1 MTVTEPFLPPSPGRE
16 VIWDRFD
23 LPLGSGEVDIVAIS
37 DGEAVLNISFGPGMA
52 DPELRSGSVRDRATL
67 AEVREQLRAYVSGEL
82 QAFDLPLRPV
92 GTVFQL
98 NVWRALMGI
107 PFGTTS
113 SYGEVAS
120 SIGRRGSGRAV
131 GSAVG
136 ANPIAIVIP
145 CHRVIGAD
153 GSLTGYGGGMENKV
167 ALLTLEGV
175 LSC

>member
-1 MTVTEPFLPPSPGRE
+1 MTITEPFLPPLAGEE
-16 VIWDRFD
+16 VIWDRFE
-23 LPLGSGEVDIVAIS
+23 LPLGGSDVEIVAMS
-37 DGEAVLNISFGPGMA
+37 DGEAVLNISFGRLMA
-52 DPELRSGSVRDRATL
+52 DPEVSAGSVRDRATL
-67 AEVREQLRAYVSGEL
+67 ALVRDQLLAYVSGEL

-92 GTVFQL
+92 GTAFQL
-98 NVWRALMGI
+98 DVWRALMGI

-113 SYGEVAS
+113 SYGNVAS
-120 SIGRRGSGRAV
+120 SIGRRGAGRAV
-131 GSAVG
+131 GAAVG

-153 GSLTGYGGGMENKV
+153 GSLTGYGGGLDNKV